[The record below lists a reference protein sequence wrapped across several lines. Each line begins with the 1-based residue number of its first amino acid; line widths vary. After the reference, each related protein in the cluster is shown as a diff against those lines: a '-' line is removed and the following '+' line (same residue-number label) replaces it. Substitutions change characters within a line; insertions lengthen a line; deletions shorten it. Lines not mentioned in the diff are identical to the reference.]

1 MEPHTGR
8 AFAVSVIG
16 LVVLPVAVVGLV
28 LSIIAFE
35 RAKRLGAATGLAVAG
50 IVCGC
55 VGCLAVLPT
64 YVVAT
69 RDPRNRGQAA
79 DASMRSVMIV
89 AGQEVLQV
97 FRPFG

>member
-1 MEPHTGR
+1 MQTPGPESAQRIPARSVEPHTGR

-55 VGCLAVLPT
+55 VGCLALS
-64 YVVAT
+64 VAV
-69 RDPRNRGQAA
+69 PFLLGYL
-79 DASMRSVMIV
+79 
-89 AGQEVLQV
+89 AGY
-97 FRPFG
+97 FIA